1 MNLSQTIM
9 GKFIKDNNSRM
20 TPENRGRIGL
30 WGGIISIIGNL
41 ILFGIKIIFGFITNS
56 LALFADA
63 FHTLSDVATSIVLI
77 FGFNVSQKPA
87 DAEHPFGHGRAE
99 TIATLI
105 IAILMAVV
113 GVEFIING
121 FERLYHP
128 EPVLVSL
135 PVIFI
140 VILTIGIKE
149 LLARFSFALGAKI
162 DSDALKGD
170 AQHHRADVY
179 SSILVVIALIG
190 AQIEVNWLD
199 GVMSIGV
206 AGIMFFTA
214 WSISK
219 NAIDDILGKPVS
231 RDTLIEITKISKTV
245 DGVLNVHD
253 IIVHTYGGHKYISLH
268 VEVDEQLPVEKFHT
282 IADGVEK
289 KITTQMHAEV
299 VTHVD
304 PVTNTGKAVNKI
316 SMLINHVLNDF
327 GLTGGFQDL
336 RVMGVDDISSIM
348 FEIPL
353 PAEYNKQSDLE
364 SELNKSLLNVYSDC
378 EIKIEFKNQI
388 LYN

>member
-1 MNLSQTIM
+1 M

>member
-206 AGIMFFTA
+206 AWIMFFTA